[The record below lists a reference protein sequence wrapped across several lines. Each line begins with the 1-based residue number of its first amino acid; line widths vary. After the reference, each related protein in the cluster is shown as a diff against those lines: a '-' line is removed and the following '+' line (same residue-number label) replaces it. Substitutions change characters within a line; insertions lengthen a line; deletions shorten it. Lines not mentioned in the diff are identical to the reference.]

1 MSLITL
7 ETFKTLKNI
16 TDTTNDAL
24 YTQLLSIATVQIEN
38 WCDRIFSA
46 ADYIEWIDVN
56 SCNQVYITRQYP
68 IIRVKYIGSDHEAL
82 KLTNNDTIDYIFDI
96 TDTTLTIND
105 ETLSETT
112 YDLSNAANDTLTEL
126 VSVMNTSYSNITVV
140 IDSTVSQTSKLLK
153 PGVYTLIAGDTIDI
167 VGSKVESNNSKVK
180 NDGLIYGISSGVI
193 VYKAGYETIP
203 LDLQL
208 ACANIVY
215 DTADV
220 LLNDKTGNYKSESI
234 TNYSYTLAD
243 GIKLQNI
250 INGYINTYSDTLNY
264 YKKVSF

>member
-46 ADYIEWIDVN
+46 ADYIEWIKTDNCN
-56 SCNQVYITRQYP
+56 SVYVTKQYP
-68 IIRVKYIGSDHEAL
+68 IIRVKYLGSAYNAI
-82 KLTNNDTIDYIFDI
+82 KLTNNDTLDYLLDI
-96 TDTTLTIND
+96 TNSILTVND
-105 ETLSETT
+105 ETLTENTF
-112 YDLSNAANDTLTEL
+112 DLTNVSSSTLTTL
-126 VSVMNTSYSNITVV
+126 VSSMNAVYTDITAV
-140 IDSTVSQTSKLLK
+140 IDSEASQTSKLLK
-153 PGVYTLIAGDTIDI
+153 PAVYTLLAGDTVDI
-167 VGSKVESNNSKVK
+167 VGSKVESYNITVK